1 MAVLS
6 NRREGTL
13 EVTVPLPERDPDP
26 GVSPWEGMSG
36 AAVWV
41 GDRVVGVIAKH
52 HRSDGLGRLAA
63 ARLDLALDGLDQG
76 RRTELQGL
84 LGLPEVLPDVVPP
97 SASERV
103 RTAYQAQVRDIAPDH
118 LLDRDAELDELVGF
132 CAGDQ
137 PYAWWQAG
145 PWAGKS
151 ALMAWF
157 VLHPPAGVDV
167 VSFFVTARLAGQ
179 SDSDA
184 CTDALIEQ
192 LAALVG
198 ESPASLLT
206 AGARRGT
213 MLRLLEDAAGRG
225 REAGRRLLLVI
236 DGLDEDSGTVTGP
249 GRSSIAA
256 LLPRRP
262 PPEVR
267 VLVASR
273 PHPPIPDD
281 VAGDHPLRTISP
293 RQLAVSEHARDV
305 ERRARHEL
313 TQLLAGSQLHPV
325 PGGWDDRQ
333 G

>member
-1 MAVLS
+1 
-6 NRREGTL
+6 
-13 EVTVPLPERDPDP
+13 
-26 GVSPWEGMSG
+26 
-36 AAVWV
+36 
-41 GDRVVGVIAKH
+41 
-52 HRSDGLGRLAA
+52 
-63 ARLDLALDGLDQG
+63 
-76 RRTELQGL
+76 
-84 LGLPEVLPDVVPP
+84 
-97 SASERV
+97 
-103 RTAYQAQVRDIAPDH
+103 
-118 LLDRDAELDELVGF
+118 
-132 CAGDQ
+132 
-137 PYAWWQAG
+137 
-145 PWAGKS
+145 
-151 ALMAWF
+151 
-157 VLHPPAGVDV
+157 
-167 VSFFVTARLAGQ
+167 
-179 SDSDA
+179 
-184 CTDALIEQ
+184 
-192 LAALVG
+192 
-198 ESPASLLT
+198 
-206 AGARRGT
+206 

-267 VLVASR
+267 VLVARR